1 VGASPNTAG
10 DIHRLARRH
19 KRARCAAEAAAADL
33 AAAMTAAHDAGASM
47 ASIAREAGLCRQRVH
62 QIVNKGARA

>member
-1 VGASPNTAG
+1 MGAGPNTAG

-19 KRARCAAEAAAADL
+19 KRAQRAAEAAAADL

-62 QIVNKGARA
+62 QIVNRGGRA

>member
-1 VGASPNTAG
+1 MGGGRSSAG
-10 DIHRLARRH
+10 DITRLARRH
-19 KRARCAAEAAAADL
+19 KRAQQSAEVAASDL

-62 QIVNKGARA
+62 QILKGRRA